1 MTYPFNPSTGLIGSV
16 PGSFSHL
23 GTLPVSVLTGL
34 GAWLCVL
41 GSSSS
46 SISLVPAGGSGRGS
60 SVTMEE
66 KEEEGGEDLGIQLR
80 EGGERG

>member
-16 PGSFSHL
+16 PGSLSHL

-41 GSSSS
+41 GSSC